1 MKPKAWVLLLVAP
14 VVATLLI
21 VFVVPRAYSSRLH
34 VLEPHLKP
42 FTPLSEIQQVAVEHE
57 IPLETGPSRDPPEV
71 YANFAVQLD
80 GVNRLKTLYLTFRE
94 GKLWSAV
101 IMGRDG
107 ELERQFFCIKPK

>member
-71 YANFAVQLD
+71 QLD
-80 GVNRLKTLYLTFRE
+80 GVNRLKSLYLTFRE